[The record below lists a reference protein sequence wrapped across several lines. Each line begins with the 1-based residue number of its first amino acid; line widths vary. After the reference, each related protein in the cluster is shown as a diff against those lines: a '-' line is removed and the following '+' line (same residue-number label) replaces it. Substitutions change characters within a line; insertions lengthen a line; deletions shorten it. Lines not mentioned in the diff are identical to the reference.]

1 MSTLLACIS
10 HKGGTGRTVTTANI
24 AYHLAVL
31 GKNVCI
37 VDLDLASPTL
47 GSVVGLADIGVGAP
61 KGEGIHDILI
71 GARPPEDV
79 AEIERDVWESNDIAN
94 SRSWECGDYFLVPGR
109 AGGGDQALTLGEDFR
124 DDHRNRLVR
133 SLDHLLRR
141 FDFVFC
147 DLRSGI
153 GNVAEAFLTRPVV
166 GRLDA
171 WLLFHRWTRQHLV
184 GAIDLAQRLSAN
196 TVRPSAETEK
206 PVRFLRIRTAS
217 IDKGSVKQEAKRWVN
232 QQHDKL
238 LEESS
243 RLDGVTDPPLEEIG
257 SVPLDPL
264 LQWTECILT
273 SERDA
278 TSRDTIDAFS
288 QIAKFLVSSGVR
300 R

>member
-24 AYHLAVL
+24 AYYLAVL

-47 GSVVGLADIGVGAP
+47 GSVVGLADIGAGAP
-61 KGEGIHDILI
+61 AGEGIHDILI
-71 GARPPEDV
+71 GDRPPEDV
-79 AEIERDVWESNDIAN
+79 AEIERDVWESNDIA
-94 SRSWECGDYFLVPGR
+94 SSKAWGYGDYFIIPGR
-109 AGGGDQALTLGEDFR
+109 AGGGDQALTLAETFR
-124 DDHRNRLVR
+124 DDHRNRLVG
-133 SLDHLLRR
+133 SLDHLSRR

-184 GAIDLAQRLSAN
+184 GAIDLAQRLSDSTA
-196 TVRPSAETEK
+196 RPSEETEK
-206 PVRFLRIRTAS
+206 PIRFLRIRTAS
-217 IDKGSVKQEAKRWVN
+217 IDKQSVKKEARQWVSRQNDRLRQESN
-232 QQHDKL
+232 
-238 LEESS
+238 

-273 SERDA
+273 SERDGA
-278 TSRDTIDAFS
+278 GRDTIDAFGR
-288 QIAKFLVSSGVR
+288 IATFLIDSEVR